1 MARSEITLDGN
12 WQKIADRR
20 CIITIL
26 DTPSAHSLLYL
37 NNSATDTAATKE
49 RPDAGEQYAQIS
61 FGLKETWAKGI
72 GYTILVD
79 EDV

>member
-1 MARSEITLDGN
+1 MARSEITLTGI
-12 WQKIADRR
+12 WQKLADRR
-20 CIITIL
+20 CIITVL
-26 DTPSAHSLLYL
+26 DTPPNNTPIYL
-37 NNSATDTAATKE
+37 NDTNTDTAATKE

-79 EDV
+79 EDI